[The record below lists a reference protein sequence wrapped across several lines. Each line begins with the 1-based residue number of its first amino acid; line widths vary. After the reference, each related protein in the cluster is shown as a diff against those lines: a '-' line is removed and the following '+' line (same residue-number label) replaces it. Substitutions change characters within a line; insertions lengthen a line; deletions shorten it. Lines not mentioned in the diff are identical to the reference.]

1 MTRLDNT
8 NIIKTRRLVVCI
20 ALLLATTLAMNLL
33 SALIRHQEAGLGCA
47 GWPAC
52 YAVIDRSIAPASAVD
67 AATYAL
73 TPTATFKR
81 AHRVIATLLVALVL
95 VIVYLTRQRVPLPGF
110 AQFLPQLLFAVVLLL
125 ALIGPASYRKTLP
138 AVATINLLGGMA
150 LLALGYWLWRAV
162 RAVPR
167 RDGPVRLAWWALGI
181 VIAQIALGGWTSA
194 NFAGIACTGL
204 MHCPGAESAGAGMS
218 GFSFWRE
225 LTLDDRGRVI
235 MDNSQLFIQ
244 GAHRIVALLCAATV
258 GALGVSLWR
267 RGGEFAK
274 DAIVLFG
281 LLALQIGLGV
291 VAATQG
297 LALAVVLTHNVVAS
311 LLLLAVLRCALLS
324 RGTPS

>member
-8 NIIKTRRLVVCI
+8 DITKAKRLIVCI

-47 GWPAC
+47 EWPQC
-52 YAVIDRSIAPASAVD
+52 YGVVGKAAVPASV
-67 AATYAL
+67 AAAAAYAL

-81 AHRVIATLLVALVL
+81 AHRVIATGLVVLVL
-95 VIVYLTRQRVPLPGF
+95 SIVYLTRQRAPLPGF
-110 AQFLPQLLFAVVLLL
+110 GQFLPQLLIAVVLLL
-125 ALIGPASYRKTLP
+125 ALIGPATYRKTLP
-138 AVATINLLGGMA
+138 VIATVNLLGGMA
-150 LLALGYWLWRAV
+150 LLALGYWLWLVV
-162 RAVPR
+162 RAVPMR
-167 RDGPVRLAWWALGI
+167 YAPTRLPCWALTI
-181 VIAQIALGGWTSA
+181 VIAQVALGGWVSA
-194 NFAGIACTGL
+194 NFAGTACTGL
-204 MHCPGAESAGAGMS
+204 WQCPGAESAGAGMH

-225 LTLDDRGRVI
+225 LALDKVGRVA

-267 RGGEFAK
+267 RGGAFAK

-297 LALAVVLTHNVVAS
+297 LALAVVLAHNVVAS
-311 LLLLAVLRCALLS
+311 LLLLTVLRCALLS